1 MSASPAPAGT
11 AFVGCG
17 NLGMAILSRA
27 IASGALDAASTVVV
41 ERDAARR
48 AQATSLGARASED
61 AAEARGAAL
70 VVLAVKPQSFADAA
84 RAIGTLGAGQLAVSV
99 MAGHSS
105 AAIRAAL
112 GGAVRVVRTMP
123 NTPAQVG
130 MATTAVAAGAGATA
144 QDLAEVRRI
153 FGAIGR
159 TVEIPEA
166 LIDASVAVVGSGPAY
181 LFLLA
186 EAEIAAAIAMGLS
199 PEAAREMVTGT
210 LLGAA
215 TLLASD
221 GRSAGE
227 LRAAVTSAGGT
238 TAAAVRVFE
247 ERGFSQAVGAAME
260 AARARSAEL
269 AGGG

>member
-1 MSASPAPAGT
+1 MSASPAPVGT

-27 IASGALDAASTVVV
+27 IACGALQAASTVVV

-48 AQATSLGARASED
+48 AQAAALGARTTED
-61 AAEARGAAL
+61 AAAARDAEL
-70 VVLAVKPQSFADAA
+70 VVLAVKPQSFPEAA
-84 RAIGTLGAGQLAVSV
+84 HAIGALDAGQLAVSV

-105 AAIRAAL
+105 SAIRAAL
-112 GGAVRVVRTMP
+112 GGAVRVVRAMP

-144 QDLAEVRRI
+144 QDVAEVRRI

-159 TVEIPEA
+159 TVEIPER
-166 LIDASVAVVGSGPAY
+166 LVDAAVAVVGSGPAY

-186 EAEIAAAIAMGLS
+186 EAEIATAIAMGFS

-215 TLLASD
+215 TLLEAD
-221 GRSAGE
+221 GRSARE

-247 ERGFSQAVGAAME
+247 ERGFVDAVGAAME

-269 AGGG
+269 SGG

>member
-1 MSASPAPAGT
+1 MSATPAPCGT

-27 IASGALDAASTVVV
+27 VACGALDAASTVVV
-41 ERDAARR
+41 ERDAGRR
-48 AQATSLGARASED
+48 AQAAALGVRASED
-61 AAEARGAAL
+61 PADARRAATVL
-70 VVLAVKPQSFADAA
+70 LAVKPQSFAEAA
-84 RAIGTLGAGQLAVSV
+84 RAVGALGAGQLAVSV

-105 AAIRAAL
+105 ASIRAAL
-112 GGAVRVVRTMP
+112 GGTVRVVRAMP

-130 MATTAVAAGAGATA
+130 MAMTAVAAGSGAG
-144 QDLAEVRRI
+144 DGDVAEVRRL

-159 TVEIPEA
+159 TVEIPER
-166 LIDASVAVVGSGPAY
+166 LMDAAVAVVGSGPAY

-186 EAEIAAAIAMGLS
+186 EAEVAAAVAMGLA
-199 PEAAREMVTGT
+199 PDAAREMVTGT

-215 TLLASD
+215 TLLATD

-238 TAAAVRVFE
+238 TAAAVRAFE
-247 ERGFSQAVGAAME
+247 ERGFAQAVAAAME

-269 AGGG
+269 SGG

>member
-1 MSASPAPAGT
+1 MSESASPAPRGT
-11 AFVGCG
+11 AYVGCG

-27 IASGALDAASTVVV
+27 VACGAIEAATTVVV

-48 AQATSLGARASED
+48 EQA
-61 AAEARGAAL
+61 AAL
-70 VVLAVKPQSFADAA
+70 GVRTSDDPADARLAATVVLAVKPQSFAEAA
-84 RAIGTLGAGQLAVSV
+84 RAIGSLGEGQLAVSV

-105 AAIRAAL
+105 SSIRAAL
-112 GGAVRVVRTMP
+112 GGRVRVVRAMP

-130 MATTAVAAGAGATA
+130 MATTAVAAGAGASA
-144 QDLAEVRRI
+144 DDLAQVRRI
-153 FGAIGR
+153 FGAVGR
-159 TVEIPEA
+159 TVEIPERLMDGA
-166 LIDASVAVVGSGPAY
+166 VAVVGSGPAY

-186 EAEIAAAIAMGLS
+186 EAEIDAAVAMGIE
-199 PEAAREMVTGT
+199 PGAAREMVTGT

-221 GRSAGE
+221 GRGAGE

-238 TAAAVRVFE
+238 TAAALKVFD
-247 ERGFSQAVGAAME
+247 ERGFAAAVGAAME

-269 AGGG
+269 SR